1 MGAMAGA
8 GAVKVLG
15 NQGAGPRPHWATP
28 ASHVDVLVV
37 EESPVLRIDLRVA
50 LEAAG
55 GRGFTVSAASCAEA
69 APGALTEGRVVLL
82 DPSSACSASE
92 SHARECVRTL
102 VKVGHRVVVHTSR
115 LHRSAARVALSAGA
129 IAYVDQAA
137 PAEAYVMTLRAALA
151 GHERASGRWYGE
163 PAWPTPEQARG
174 AVPVLTARERAA
186 LVGYAKG
193 LPLKLLSRSMG
204 VAEYTARTY
213 LDRVRTKYHA
223 AGRPIHTRSHYT
235 LRAIEDCYLGL
246 GALDPGADDSSTG
259 AGPQPGTESSA
270 SSVAAG
276 SAAAG

>member
-1 MGAMAGA
+1 MVWRTG
-8 GAVKVLG
+8 
-15 NQGAGPRPHWATP
+15 
-28 ASHVDVLVV
+28 
-37 EESPVLRIDLRVA
+37 VA
-50 LEAAG
+50 
-55 GRGFTVSAASCAEA
+55 
-69 APGALTEGRVVLL
+69 
-82 DPSSACSASE
+82 
-92 SHARECVRTL
+92 H
-102 VKVGHRVVVHTSR
+102 
-115 LHRSAARVALSAGA
+115 
-129 IAYVDQAA
+129 
-137 PAEAYVMTLRAALA
+137 
-151 GHERASGRWYGE
+151 
-163 PAWPTPEQARG
+163 PEQARG

-193 LPLKLLSRSMG
+193 LPAAPQPLDG

-246 GALDPGADDSSTG
+246 GSLDPGADDSSTG